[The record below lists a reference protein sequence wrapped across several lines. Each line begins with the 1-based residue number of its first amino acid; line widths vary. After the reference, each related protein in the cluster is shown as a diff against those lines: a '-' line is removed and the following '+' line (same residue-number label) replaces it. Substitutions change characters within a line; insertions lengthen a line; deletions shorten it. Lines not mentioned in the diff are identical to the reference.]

1 MNNTQKKVLIGA
13 LVMMGAI
20 SYLIYAGIKETSVYY
35 LTVSEASMMNS
46 RPGED
51 FKMEGKVQSGSIE
64 IAEDSLGAEFVI
76 TDSKK
81 TVRIKYSGTL
91 PDMFKDEADVVV
103 QGGFDSSGL
112 FLAHTLLTSC
122 PSRYEASEEE
132 QKT

>member
-1 MNNTQKKVLIGA
+1 VLIGA

-35 LTVSEASMMNS
+35 LTVSEASMMTS

-51 FKMEGKVQSGSIE
+51 FRMEGKVQSGSIKT
-64 IAEDSLGAEFVI
+64 AENLLGAEFVI

-81 TVRIKYSGTL
+81 IVRIKYAGAL
-91 PDMFKDEADVVV
+91 PDMFKDGADVVV
-103 QGGFDSSGL
+103 QGGFDNSGL

-122 PSRYEASEEE
+122 PSRYEASAEE